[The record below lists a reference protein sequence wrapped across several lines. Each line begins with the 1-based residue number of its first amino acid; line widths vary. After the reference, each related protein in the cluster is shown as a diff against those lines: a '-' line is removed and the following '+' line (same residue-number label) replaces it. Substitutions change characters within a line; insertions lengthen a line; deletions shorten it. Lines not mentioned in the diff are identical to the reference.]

1 MAIRKGV
8 FVRSYFAKSGQWL
21 VEMAVGSVVAAI
33 VGVAI
38 WTNYARAIEDANQ
51 AGIEFNLVKLQ
62 NRLDEYRCDHLG
74 QNAPSLEALTMRTDA
89 AGNPTDDE
97 SDGFGPYLQTIP
109 RLVSEGHD
117 PQFGWT
123 YDSDTGTVS
132 VRLIS
137 HP

>member
-1 MAIRKGV
+1 M
-8 FVRSYFAKSGQWL
+8 RSYFAKSGQWL
-21 VEMAVGSVVAAI
+21 VEMAAASVVAAI
-33 VGVAI
+33 VGLAI

-74 QNAPSLEALTMRTDA
+74 QNAPSLEALTMRTDT
-89 AGNPTDDE
+89 AGTPTDDE
-97 SDGFGPYLQTIP
+97 IDGFGPYLQTIP
-109 RLVSEGHD
+109 RLVSEGRD

-123 YDSDTGTVS
+123 YDSGTGTVS

-137 HP
+137 HR